1 METYLI
7 NESIEKERIQLNFL
21 QSLVHYR
28 FSIILLLVSIFSI
41 TNGLQN
47 VSTIDFDLNNF
58 QTKISFFFVIVCLI
72 SFFYQRN
79 RLKLIS
85 VETNEDVNFLIER
98 IIELAKQKNWSI
110 QSASHNYLILNT
122 KRSFPVSRLFISESG
137 GENIYVFY
145 KSNRILVR
153 SIFDFNKSNGFVLSK
168 GENTQNETS
177 VFLKINTK

>member
-7 NESIEKERIQLNFL
+7 NESIEKERIQLDFH

-85 VETNEDVNFLIER
+85 VETNEDGNFLIER
-98 IIELAKQKNWSI
+98 IKNYLPKIEVIIPNDKTIKYKEALIFALLGVLKLRNEINVLASVTGAKQNHS
-110 QSASHNYLILNT
+110 
-122 KRSFPVSRLFISESG
+122 SG
-137 GENIYVFY
+137 EVF
-145 KSNRILVR
+145 
-153 SIFDFNKSNGFVLSK
+153 
-168 GENTQNETS
+168 
-177 VFLKINTK
+177 

>member
-1 METYLI
+1 
-7 NESIEKERIQLNFL
+7 
-21 QSLVHYR
+21 
-28 FSIILLLVSIFSI
+28 
-41 TNGLQN
+41 
-47 VSTIDFDLNNF
+47 
-58 QTKISFFFVIVCLI
+58 LI

-85 VETNEDVNFLIER
+85 VETNEDGNILIER

>member
-58 QTKISFFFVIVCLI
+58 QTKISFFFVIRMLDK
-72 SFFYQRN
+72 FF
-79 RLKLIS
+79 
-85 VETNEDVNFLIER
+85 
-98 IIELAKQKNWSI
+98 
-110 QSASHNYLILNT
+110 
-122 KRSFPVSRLFISESG
+122 
-137 GENIYVFY
+137 
-145 KSNRILVR
+145 
-153 SIFDFNKSNGFVLSK
+153 LS
-168 GENTQNETS
+168 T
-177 VFLKINTK
+177 